1 MVKDDRLYRILE
13 VDEGASESEI
23 TASFER
29 LCTLYP
35 ETDPHRARID
45 YAYSVLSDISK
56 RAEYDITGKTGKKNR
71 RSRTGSDSSL
81 DKARGIL
88 NTVFLLGA
96 AVTAVLFL
104 LQFSGYS
111 TTPFYWACG
120 ISLVIKLTEY
130 ILRLIP

>member
-1 MVKDDRLYRILE
+1 MVKDDRLYRLLE
-13 VDEGASESEI
+13 VDESASDSEI
-23 TASFER
+23 AAAFER
-29 LCTLYP
+29 LCVQYP
-35 ETDPHRARID
+35 ETDPHRAQID

-56 RAEYDITGKTGKKNR
+56 RAEYDITGKTGKKVK
-71 RSRTGSDSSL
+71 RSRAGSNRNI
-81 DKARGIL
+81 DKARSIL

>member
-1 MVKDDRLYRILE
+1 MVKDDRLYRLLE
-13 VDEGASESEI
+13 VDESASDSEI
-23 TASFER
+23 AAAYGR
-29 LCTLYP
+29 LCVQYP
-35 ETDPHRARID
+35 ETDPHRAQID
-45 YAYSVLSDISK
+45 YAFSVLSDISK
-56 RAEYDITGKTGKKNR
+56 RAEYDITGKTGKKTRRARGGSNR
-71 RSRTGSDSSL
+71 NL
-81 DKARGIL
+81 DKARSIL

>member
-1 MVKDDRLYRILE
+1 MVKDDRLYRLLE
-13 VDEGASESEI
+13 VDESASDSEI
-23 TASFER
+23 AAAFER
-29 LCTLYP
+29 LKAQYP
-35 ETDPHRARID
+35 ETDPHRAQIE

-56 RAEYDITGKTGKKNR
+56 RAEYDITGKTGSKTR
-71 RSRTGSDSSL
+71 RSRGGSNRNL
-81 DKARGIL
+81 DKARSIL

>member
-1 MVKDDRLYRILE
+1 MVKDDRLYRLLG
-13 VDEGASESEI
+13 VDESASDSEI
-23 TASFER
+23 AAAYEK
-29 LCTLYP
+29 LCELYP
-35 ETDPHRARID
+35 ETDPNRSQID
-45 YAYSVLSDISK
+45 QAYSVLSDISK
-56 RAEYDITGKTGKKNR
+56 RAEYDITGKTGRRVK
-71 RSRTGSDSSL
+71 RSRGSSHKNL
-81 DKARGIL
+81 ETVRRTL

>member
-1 MVKDDRLYRILE
+1 MVKDDRLYRLLE
-13 VDEGASESEI
+13 VDESASDSEI
-23 TASFER
+23 AAAFER
-29 LCTLYP
+29 LKVQYP
-35 ETDPHRARID
+35 ETDPHRAQIE

-56 RAEYDITGKTGKKNR
+56 RAEYDITGKTGSKAR
-71 RSRTGSDSSL
+71 RSRGGSNRNL
-81 DKARGIL
+81 DKARSIL

>member
-1 MVKDDRLYRILE
+1 MKKYKS
-13 VDEGASESEI
+13 ASVS
-23 TASFER
+23 
-29 LCTLYP
+29 
-35 ETDPHRARID
+35 
-45 YAYSVLSDISK
+45 
-56 RAEYDITGKTGKKNR
+56 GKKNR
-71 RSRTGSDSSL
+71 RSRTGSDRSL

>member
-1 MVKDDRLYRILE
+1 MVKDDRLYRLLE
-13 VDEGASESEI
+13 VEESASDSEI
-23 TASFER
+23 AAAYGR
-29 LCTLYP
+29 LCSLYP
-35 ETDPHRARID
+35 ETDPHRAQID

-56 RAEYDITGKTGKKNR
+56 RAEYDITGKTGKKVK
-71 RSRTGSDSSL
+71 RSRAGSNRNI
-81 DKARGIL
+81 DKARSIL